1 MNIDKIFKNKLSN
14 HQVQPSG
21 EVWNRLEEAMYGK
34 QIKRRNLV
42 AYWKVAAAVTLLLS
56 ASYFYFQEDKNQVI
70 DNHTAKIATTPTKKD
85 TKVDFSINSLNQPA
99 QIPTKLVEKEAITRK
114 TIKKT
119 NQISKENPHKEDI
132 SKQEP
137 MVVIQQKD
145 VIDTSEPLPTIETE
159 QTLANQEETA
169 TARLE
174 NQHTEESFSII
185 VKIEEET
192 SEEQDKD
199 APKEKKSWIKKMVSN
214 MKKNR
219 EKEKVESAEEKPQ
232 KAKISIFGIN
242 TDKIFAKKQHQSEK
256 QSGE

>member
-14 HQVQPSG
+14 HQIQPSG

-42 AYWKVAAAVTLLLS
+42 AYWKVAAAVVLLLS
-56 ASYFYFQEDKNQVI
+56 ASYFYFQEDKNQAI
-70 DNHTAKIATTPTKKD
+70 DNHIAKIQTTPTKED
-85 TKVDFSINSLNQPA
+85 GKVDFSTNSLSQPA
-99 QIPTKLVEKEAITRK
+99 QIPTKLAEKEAITGK
-114 TIKKT
+114 IIKKSH
-119 NQISKENPHKEDI
+119 QISKESPHKEDI
-132 SKQEP
+132 SKQEEP
-137 MVVIQQKD
+137 MMVIQQKN

-159 QTLANQEETA
+159 QTLANQETA
-169 TARLE
+169 IAHLE
-174 NQHTEESFSII
+174 NQNTEESFSIV

-199 APKEKKSWIKKMVSN
+199 TPKEKKSWIRKMVSN

-219 EKEKVESAEEKPQ
+219 EKEKVESAEGKPE

-256 QSGE
+256 QAGE